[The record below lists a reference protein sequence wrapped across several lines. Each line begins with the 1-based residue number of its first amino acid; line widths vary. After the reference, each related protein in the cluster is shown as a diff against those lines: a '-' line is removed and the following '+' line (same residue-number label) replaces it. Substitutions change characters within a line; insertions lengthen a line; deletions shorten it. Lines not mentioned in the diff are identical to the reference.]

1 MKSRIRKKLLFILII
16 LIFTSCGQRYSG
28 KVAPKAVNG
37 VLDLSGWNFEKDGPV
52 ELKGDWKFYWKNL
65 INPTVLVKGHIPQFD
80 SLVNVPGRWD
90 SGKKK
95 FPKYGFGSFLLKVK
109 GLDDKLT
116 YFFDS
121 PEVFTAYKM
130 FIASKDGVRK
140 IFNVGEVGKQKRF
153 EHPRF
158 SFEISKVDSLGD
170 INLLVHVSNFYYRFG
185 KINSPPRI
193 GLQSQIKW
201 FFEYNKY
208 RDFFG
213 IGVLFIMAL
222 YHLILFYQRKKDK
235 SSLYFSLL
243 CFNLF
248 VRLMCTG
255 YYINWAFDSS
265 SPLIFILSTKLEY
278 LSLSTFMTCGLFF
291 LGEIFDNVFSRLK
304 KVSLYVSLFFISI
317 ILFTPPNI
325 FSQKIILM
333 SIFSSIGIIF
343 YVGIGLLLKL
353 YLNKTKFSKE
363 VLVSVLFMLMGFI
376 HDMLVTPFNLLSPP
390 MIGPLTM
397 VIWVFFQCY
406 ILSIKFSNAF
416 TKSETLSKDLHLM
429 VESRTSQLKDANL
442 NLENSNNALE
452 EFHTQRNIFF
462 ANLSHE
468 LRTPLNAILGFSKI
482 LQKKLTETNKYEKE
496 YVDSINTSGK
506 SLLRM
511 VNSVH
516 DFSKIE
522 LNELKVIKQKCNLKE
537 ILNSVSLF
545 FKNEAYYKGLNF
557 QFTLPDDIPASIETD
572 ELALKQ
578 ILDNILNNALKFT
591 KNGYI
596 SLEIKA
602 IFKGYSENKFDLY
615 IHIADTG
622 QGMKE
627 EKLAQLFQPFSQIH
641 KHGTIQERGS
651 GLGLY
656 ISQKIINDL
665 GGDIQ
670 VTSKVGKGSV
680 FTISLKDTTFFNEE
694 TESRNFSY
702 KFFGDTI
709 LIADDVP
716 INIKLYE
723 AYFSMHN
730 LKIESAQNG
739 SELLKKVKE
748 VRPDL
753 IVTDFEMPEFNADEV
768 LTILRTKNI
777 NTPVVLISALKV
789 EEGIK
794 KEFQSFLQKPVDE
807 EDFLNEIARH
817 LKHEKVFI
825 NEIAKVGPS
834 YAFSLPKN
842 LSKEDLKL
850 ILETH
855 ATIKKW
861 RNSME
866 ITNMEKEIPFFKEKL
881 MHTKLNVLLVLLDK
895 VEESA
900 VKFNI
905 SKIESLL
912 DYAIEK
918 LKNQD

>member
-1 MKSRIRKKLLFILII
+1 MRLKKTFLFLIVILS
-16 LIFTSCGQRYSG
+16 FVSCGQSYSG
-28 KVAPKAVNG
+28 KIPPKAVNG
-37 VLDLSGWNFEKDGPV
+37 VLDLSGWDFENDGPV
-52 ELKGDWKFYWKNL
+52 ELKGEWNFYWKNL
-65 INPTVLVKGHIPQFD
+65 INPTDLVKGPAPRPD

-90 SGKKK
+90 SGNKG
-95 FPKYGFGSFLLKVK
+95 FSKYGFGSFLLKVK
-109 GLDDKLT
+109 GLDEKLT

-130 FIASKDGVRK
+130 FIANNDGARK

-153 EHPRF
+153 ENPRF
-158 SFEISKVDSLGD
+158 SFEISKVDSLED
-170 INLLVHVSNFYYRFG
+170 ITLLIHVSNFHYRFG
-185 KINSPPRI
+185 KMNTPPRI
-193 GLQSQIKW
+193 GLKSQIKW

-255 YYINWAFDSS
+255 YYINWIFDSS
-265 SPLIFILSTKLEY
+265 SPLIFMLSTKLEY

-291 LGEIFDNVFSRLK
+291 LGELFDDVFSKLK
-304 KVSLYVSLFFISI
+304 KISFSISLFFIPI

-325 FSQKIILM
+325 FSQKIILI
-333 SIFSSIGIIF
+333 SIFASIVIIF
-343 YVGIGLLLKL
+343 YVGIGILLKL
-353 YLNKTKFSKE
+353 YLKKIKFSKE
-363 VLVSVLFMLMGFI
+363 VLVSVLFMLLGFI
-376 HDMLVTPFNLLSPP
+376 HDMLVTPFNVFSPP
-390 MIGPLTM
+390 MIGSLSM

-406 ILSIKFSNAF
+406 ILSIKYSSAF
-416 TKSETLSKDLHLM
+416 EKSESLSKDLHSI
-429 VESRTSQLKDANL
+429 VESRTSQLKDAIL
-442 NLENSNNALE
+442 KLEKSKNDLE
-452 EFHTQRNIFF
+452 KFQAQRNIFF

-468 LRTPLNAILGFSKI
+468 IRTPLNAILGFSKI
-482 LQKKLTETNKYEKE
+482 LQKKLSEKNKEEKE
-496 YVDSINTSGK
+496 FVDSINTSGK

-522 LNELKVIKQKCNLKE
+522 LNELKVVKQKCNLKD

-545 FKNEAYYKGLNF
+545 FKNEAGQKGLNF
-557 QFTLPDDIPASIETD
+557 QFVLPDNIPASIETD

-578 ILDNILNNALKFT
+578 VLDNILNNALKFT
-591 KNGYI
+591 KNGHI

-602 IFKGYSENKFDLY
+602 KFYEDSENKFDLS
-615 IHIADTG
+615 IQITDTG

-627 EKLAQLFQPFSQIH
+627 EKLKELFQPFSQIH

-656 ISQKIINDL
+656 ISQKIIKDL
-665 GGDIQ
+665 GGEIQ
-670 VTSKVGKGSV
+670 VKSKVGKGSI
-680 FTISLKDTTFFNEE
+680 FNISFKNTTFYNEDI
-694 TESRNFSY
+694 ESGNFSY

-730 LKIESAQNG
+730 LKIEKAKNG
-739 SELLKKVKE
+739 SELLKKAKK

-753 IVTDFEMPEFNADEV
+753 IVTDFEMPEFNANEV

-777 NTPVVLISALKV
+777 KTPVVLISALEIQ
-789 EEGIK
+789 EEIK
-794 KEFQSFLQKPVDE
+794 KEFQGFLQKPVDE
-807 EDFLNEIARH
+807 KVFLNEIVKH
-817 LKHEKVFI
+817 VKHEKVFI
-825 NEIAKVGPS
+825 NKVAKEYRS
-834 YAFSLPKN
+834 YAFTIPEN
-842 LSKEDLKL
+842 LNEEDLKIIVEAHEKL
-850 ILETH
+850 KNWKDLM
-855 ATIKKW
+855 
-861 RNSME
+861 N
-866 ITNMEKEIPFFKEKL
+866 ITNIVKEAPLYKEKL
-881 MHTKLNVLLVLLDK
+881 MHTKLDVLLVLLDE

-900 VKFNI
+900 INFNI
-905 SKIESLL
+905 NRIESLL
-912 DYAIEK
+912 EYAIEK
-918 LKNQD
+918 LKIKD